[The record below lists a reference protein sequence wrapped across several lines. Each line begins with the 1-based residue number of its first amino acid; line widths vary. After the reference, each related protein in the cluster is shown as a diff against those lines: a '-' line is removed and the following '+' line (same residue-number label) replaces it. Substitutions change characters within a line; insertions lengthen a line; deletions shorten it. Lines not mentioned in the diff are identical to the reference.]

1 MDGKIAVVTG
11 AASGIGRATVEKFVE
26 KGAMVAALDIR
37 EDELKVAS
45 EEIDGEVDPY
55 TIDVKDADRFEE
67 IMADVRETY
76 GSVDALFNNA
86 GILRVAPFEEAS
98 DDDYELQVEVNMKG
112 VWNGC
117 QAAVPIMKEQGHG
130 AIVNTA
136 SVDAI
141 MGAPYHAAYGM
152 TKAGVMNLTKTLA
165 VELGEHGIRV
175 NAICPGST
183 KSPPLEHFI
192 QSKDDPE
199 AARAAMTS
207 QHALDKLAEPREIAN
222 CVVFLASDEASNVTG
237 HEMVVDGGYSIQ
249 KDTPFGP

>member
-1 MDGKIAVVTG
+1 M
-11 AASGIGRATVEKFVE
+11 VE
-26 KGAMVAALDIR
+26 
-37 EDELKVAS
+37 
-45 EEIDGEVDPY
+45 PY
-55 TIDVKDADRFEE
+55 PIDVTDADRFEE
-67 IMADVRETY
+67 IIEEVNNTH

-86 GILRVAPFEEAS
+86 GVLRVAPFEEAS
-98 DDDYELQVEVNMKG
+98 DDDYELQMEVNMKG

-117 QAAVPIMKEQGHG
+117 QATVPIMKEQGHG

-165 VELGEHGIRV
+165 VELGEEGIRV
-175 NAICPGST
+175 NAVCPGST
-183 KSPPLEHFI
+183 KSPPLEQFI
-192 QSKDDPE
+192 QSKDDPGQTRE
-199 AARAAMTS
+199 AMES
-207 QHALDKLAEPREIAN
+207 QHALKKLAEPEESAN
-222 CVVFLASDEASNVTG
+222 CVVFLASDKASNVTG